1 MTFIISS
8 AFAQTE
14 HGEPEA
20 AELHEGATAQEGAEA
35 HGGGE
40 HGAFPP
46 FDPATWGSQLLW
58 LAITFGALYLLMS
71 RVALPRVEAILESRS
86 NRIAGD
92 LAAAGRMKDETD
104 AAIAAYEQALA
115 EARQNA
121 HAIAQQARDEARAKI
136 DADRARTEAG
146 LQEKLDAAE
155 ARITEVKSQALAE
168 VDAIAKDAAEAMV
181 ELLVGDLP
189 ATEAAE
195 PVSFALG
202 EGEIAAAVQAALAE
216 RA

>member
-1 MTFIISS
+1 MSFISP
-8 AFAQTE
+8 ALAQAERGGE
-14 HGEPEA
+14 HAENPGA
-20 AELHEGATAQEGAEA
+20 GELHESVEA

-58 LAITFGALYLLMS
+58 LAITFGALLYLMS
-71 RVALPRVEAILESRS
+71 RVVLPRIAAILENRS
-86 NRIAGD
+86 SRIAGD

-121 HAIAQQARDEARAKI
+121 HAIAQQARDEAKARI
-136 DADRARTEAG
+136 DADRARTEAE
-146 LQEKLDAAE
+146 LQEKLTAAE
-155 ARITEVKSQALAE
+155 GRIAQVKNEALAG
-168 VDAIAKDAAEAMV
+168 VDAIARDATAAMV
-181 ELLVGDLP
+181 ELLVGG
-189 ATEAAE
+189 EAGK
-195 PVSFALG
+195 G
-202 EGEIAAAVQAALAE
+202 EVAAAVEAAMAE

>member
-1 MTFIISS
+1 MTP
-8 AFAQTE
+8 AFAQS
-14 HGEPEA
+14 EPAEPLA
-20 AELHEGATAQEGAEA
+20 AEELHEGAEA

-58 LAITFGALYLLMS
+58 LAITFGALYYLMS
-71 RVALPRVEAILESRS
+71 RVALPRIAAILENRS

-92 LAAAGRMKDETD
+92 LAAAGAMKEETD

-121 HAIAQQARDEARAKI
+121 HAIAQEARDETRATI
-136 DADRARTEAG
+136 DADRARIEG
-146 LQEKLDAAE
+146 ELQGKLGAAE
-155 ARITEVKSQALAE
+155 ARISEVKSEALAE
-168 VDAIAKDAAEAMV
+168 VDAIARDAAAAIV
-181 ELLVGDLP
+181 GLLVGGK
-189 ATEAAE
+189 AGKSEVAEAVEAAM
-195 PVSFALG
+195 AG
-202 EGEIAAAVQAALAE
+202 